1 MSRVI
6 NCRICGTRGVDPTA
20 SRCLSAL
27 LQSLLLKPPQQNIQS
42 VLAEKGFPAKRAG
55 WHTPVPGISMGLLIL
70 FDEHFQASRFRLRCG
85 VELCEIKTRA
95 IRREV

>member
-1 MSRVI
+1 MRRAI
-6 NCRICGTRGVDPTA
+6 NCRICATRGVEPSATQ
-20 SRCLSAL
+20 CLAPL
-27 LQSLLLKPPQQNIQS
+27 RQSLLLQPPQQNSQS

-70 FDEHFQASRFRLRCG
+70 FDDHFQASRFRLRCG

-95 IRREV
+95 SRGQV